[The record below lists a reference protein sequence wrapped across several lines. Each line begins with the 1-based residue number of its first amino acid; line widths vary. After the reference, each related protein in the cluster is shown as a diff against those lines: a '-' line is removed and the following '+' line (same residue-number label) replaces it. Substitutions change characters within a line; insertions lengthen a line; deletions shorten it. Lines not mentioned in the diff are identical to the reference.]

1 MNQDNTSYT
10 TAWSFDGKKSALSMI
25 IKPLPSLKE
34 DEVLIENHAI
44 GINPVDWK
52 VIDNGSLAE
61 KQIAGVDG
69 AGIIK
74 KVGSEKLN
82 HLLSKR
88 VAYHQ
93 DLSKDG
99 SFAHCTILNASALM
113 PIPEG
118 LDFSTAASLPCP
130 LMTAWQAVEKIP
142 SHPGKQVLVNGA
154 SGSVGRYL
162 IQLLMNKGFV
172 VSAIASKKRHTE
184 LKELGVNNLYPDLDS
199 LNYENFYAAFDT
211 KSVSSAEKTS
221 TKVKANGHLI
231 PIQGRIEQPP
241 FPAFGKCISLHEIAL
256 GALHKHGTKEDW
268 MQLTLAA
275 SQLMELIKL
284 EKFTPNHFIT
294 FPFSTLDKTLEEFK
308 SDRKALK
315 YVVTI

>member
-10 TAWSFDGKKSALSMI
+10 TAWSFDGKTSSLSMT

-34 DEVLIENHAI
+34 DEVLVENQAI

-82 HLLSKR
+82 HLLNKR

-93 DLSKDG
+93 DLNKDG
-99 SFAHCTILNASALM
+99 SFAHCTILNASVLM
-113 PIPEG
+113 PMPEE

-142 SHPGKQVLVNGA
+142 SFPGKPVLVNGA

-172 VSAIASKKRHTE
+172 VSAIASEKRHNE
-184 LKELGVNNLYPDLDS
+184 LKELGVDNLYPDLDS
-199 LNYENFYAAFDT
+199 INYESFYAAFDT
-211 KSVSSAEKTS
+211 KSVSSAEETS
-221 TKVKANGHLI
+221 AKVKANGHLI

-275 SQLMELIKL
+275 SQLMELIKRK
-284 EKFTPNHFIT
+284 EFTPNHFMT
-294 FPFSTLDKTLEEFK
+294 FPFSTLDKTLKEFK